1 MLSVRL
7 IKKLEGI
14 SKCSRNG
21 HKVRKLFNIITN
33 NPELWRYAYANIYP
47 NKGAM
52 TKGVD
57 DTTIDGF
64 SDERVANIIR
74 QLREGKYRFQIAIM
88 EKVDVFRG
96 GERSALKGACCVPRK
111 GYACAHA
118 V

>member
-14 SKCSRNG
+14 SKCSKNG

-33 NPELWRYAYANIYP
+33 NPELWRHAYANTYP

-64 SDERVANIIR
+64 SDERVANIIE
-74 QLREGKYRFQIAIM
+74 QLKEGEYRFKPSKRVYIPLLP
-88 EKVDVFRG
+88 VCSW
-96 GERSALKGACCVPRK
+96 RSQSVSWRC
-111 GYACAHA
+111 
-118 V
+118 